1 MAFVTA
7 DRVLDTSTSTGTG
20 AIVVSGSPPN
30 GYRTFSAV
38 LTTSDTCY
46 YSIEHQSLNEWET
59 GTATY
64 SSANTLTR
72 TTVSSSSNAGSAV
85 NFSAGTKN
93 VSLTFLS
100 SKSLQLDASGNVT
113 PSIPGGSGSY
123 TRTTFT
129 ATAGQTSFS
138 ATYTVNYVQVYVNGI
153 LLNSAD
159 YTATSGTTVVL
170 AAAAAA
176 GDIVDI
182 VAFNITGFTG
192 GVTVTGTP
200 ASGQLT
206 AWTGATS
213 IQGITSLNIDSNG
226 NLKIGAGNFQSGNY
240 VLYTST
246 TNATPSV
253 LTTNGSAAGAAN
265 QVVLSNNSSF
275 TFSVLVIARQQASGG
290 TSVGSWKIEGVI
302 RREGTA
308 ASTTLTNSALT
319 TFSNS
324 PAWNIAVSADTTNGA
339 LAITA
344 TGAASTNIRWSADVL
359 TSEVIYA

>member
-1 MAFVTA
+1 VTPTNYVEGIITSFSGTTLIMTSDAFGGSGTYTSWNVETA
-7 DRVLDTSTSTGTG
+7 GNVGATGPTGATGPAGTG
-20 AIVVSGSPPN
+20 ANISVSDEGSLLTSGVTSFN
-30 GYRTFSAV
+30 FTGSGVTASA
-38 LTTSDTCY
+38 
-46 YSIEHQSLNEWET
+46 
-59 GTATY
+59 ATN
-64 SSANTLTR
+64 AV
-72 TTVSSSSNAGSAV
+72 TVN
-85 NFSAGTKN
+85 
-93 VSLTFLS
+93 
-100 SKSLQLDASGNVT
+100 
-113 PSIPGGSGSY
+113 IPGGGS
-123 TRTTFT
+123 
-129 ATAGQTSFS
+129 
-138 ATYTVNYVQVYVNGI
+138 
-153 LLNSAD
+153 
-159 YTATSGTTVVL
+159 
-170 AAAAAA
+170 
-176 GDIVDI
+176 
-182 VAFNITGFTG
+182 

-206 AWTGATS
+206 SWTGATS

-265 QVVLSNNSSF
+265 QVVLPNNSSF
-275 TFSVLVIARQQASGG
+275 TFSILVIARQQASGG

-339 LAITA
+339 LSITA